1 MHRPPRRRPRRPQI
15 QSIQI
20 WEFQPGQ
27 VLTCIVD
34 AKEADGYAVT
44 LKQSQIQ
51 GFVPTDREIQKG
63 AEVELT
69 FVCMVKNKAVLVDRE
84 NDDQT
89 A

>member
-1 MHRPPRRRPRRPQI
+1 MHRPARRRPRRPVI

-34 AKEADGYAVT
+34 AKEADGYSVI

-51 GFVPTDREIQKG
+51 GFVPTEREIQKG
-63 AEVELT
+63 TELELT

-84 NDDQT
+84 HDEKG
-89 A
+89 